1 VGRRLG
7 QHFLFDPAILDRIV
21 DAVDPH
27 PADQVVEIGPGKGTL
42 TQRLAPRV
50 GWVVAIERDGALA
63 EEIRTTAPGNCRVIH
78 GDALEVDWHA
88 QLPVPSP
95 AAPYKVAGNIPYAIT
110 TPLIDK
116 ALIEP
121 LPASITFLVQ
131 KEVAERVGAAP
142 GSKAYG
148 ALSVGV
154 QAVALVERLFAVRA
168 GSFRPPPKVDSAV
181 IRLTPRTL
189 PLTAAEEREPFRRFV
204 AGLFGQRR
212 RQLTRAL
219 RTVTDLPP
227 ADIAELLASL
237 GVDPAARPEVLAPQ
251 EFVDLFRLQPR

>member
-1 VGRRLG
+1 
-7 QHFLFDPAILDRIV
+7 
-21 DAVDPH
+21 
-27 PADQVVEIGPGKGTL
+27 
-42 TQRLAPRV
+42 
-50 GWVVAIERDGALA
+50 
-63 EEIRTTAPGNCRVIH
+63 
-78 GDALEVDWHA
+78 VDWHA
-88 QLPVPSP
+88 QLPEPSP